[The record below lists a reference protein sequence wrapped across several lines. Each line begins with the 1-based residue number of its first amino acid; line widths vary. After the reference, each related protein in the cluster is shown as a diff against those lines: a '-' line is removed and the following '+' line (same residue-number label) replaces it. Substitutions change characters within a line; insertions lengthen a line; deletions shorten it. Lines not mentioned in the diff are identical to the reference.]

1 MKLALIAAVAM
12 LTSCKDN
19 ARAPSSTSSPGSGA
33 PASPSPSPSPS
44 PSTSTTTPPATTG
57 AAPAAPA
64 AVPTTDACW
73 IGLAALDG
81 ATCKTTDA
89 LKSLM
94 GTRKSIES
102 VVDTIRKV
110 GGADPRQFQVMC
122 AQMLLAI
129 EQDATKLGCTV
140 ALEPTQRRDLQA
152 LLEAWYGQRT
162 PVVPTGDAASDA
174 VIARIA
180 AVRDAACAC
189 KDAACLDGLNAQ
201 LAGVGML
208 PEKAPD
214 AARRLGSKLL
224 EDAGRCASRV
234 RTMGAAPR

>member
-12 LTSCKDN
+12 LTSCKDS
-19 ARAPSSTSSPGSGA
+19 ARAPSSTPSPGSGA
-33 PASPSPSPSPS
+33 PAATPPGGTGAGTPAPSPAAPG
-44 PSTSTTTPPATTG
+44 T
-57 AAPAAPA
+57 APAAPTA
-64 AVPTTDACW
+64 PAVPTTDACW

-81 ATCKTTDA
+81 ATCRTTDA

-94 GTRKSIES
+94 GTRKSIDS
-102 VVDTIRKV
+102 VVETLRKI
-110 GGADPRQFQVMC
+110 GGADPRQFQVLC

-140 ALEPTQRRDLQA
+140 PIEATQRRDLQA

-162 PVVPTGDAASDA
+162 PVVPTGDAAADA

-201 LAGVGML
+201 LAGVGTM
-208 PEKAPD
+208 PAAAPD
-214 AARRLGSKLL
+214 AARKLGSKLL